1 MFGIPGGQNYR
12 REARR
17 GLREFPGV
25 RHTRDTPFARASCA
39 PYGPAR
45 PTIIRANE
53 FRNFAGADV
62 IWDNAHIAL
71 LAQILHAS
79 RLSLSRDNGELPL
92 PSMRSL
98 SAKRLSETPRRPE
111 KPCQHFSG
119 TVVVIYYNASRHTFL
134 YFLFTVQR
142 HSYMCRTRTQ
152 LSITDK
158 KRNHS

>member
-62 IWDNAHIAL
+62 IWDNAHIACTPGTDSAR
-71 LAQILHAS
+71 LAPQPVSGQWRTSSSVNAIVVSQAAIGDTKAT
-79 RLSLSRDNGELPL
+79 R
-92 PSMRSL
+92 
-98 SAKRLSETPRRPE
+98 ETVP
-111 KPCQHFSG
+111 
-119 TVVVIYYNASRHTFL
+119 TF
-134 YFLFTVQR
+134 
-142 HSYMCRTRTQ
+142 
-152 LSITDK
+152 
-158 KRNHS
+158 